1 MKVTDEQLHQGLVE
15 NEHPDIAE
23 ALAAKLEPEG
33 DEAPK
38 VDMNAAIR
46 GAAGRGSGR

>member
-1 MKVTDEQLHQGLVE
+1 MKLTNEQVHEALKENGHDELT
-15 NEHPDIAE
+15 E

>member
-1 MKVTDEQLHQGLVE
+1 MQLTNEQVIAALTE
-15 NEHPDIAE
+15 NGHRDIAE

-46 GAAGRGSGR
+46 GAAGRGFGR

>member
-1 MKVTDEQLHQGLVE
+1 MQLTNEQVIAALEELGHR
-15 NEHPDIAE
+15 DIAE

>member
-1 MKVTDEQLHQGLVE
+1 MQLSTEQVLEALAELG
-15 NEHPDIAE
+15 HPDIAE

-38 VDMNAAIR
+38 DMNQAIR
-46 GAAGRGSGR
+46 SATGRGSGR

>member
-1 MKVTDEQLHQGLVE
+1 MQLSDEQVLEALKE
-15 NEHPDIAE
+15 NGHDELAE

-38 VDMNAAIR
+38 DMNARIR
-46 GAAGRGSGR
+46 SAAGREPAA

>member
-1 MKVTDEQLHQGLVE
+1 MKVTDKQLAEGLEE
-15 NEHPDIAE
+15 NGHKDVAE

-38 VDMNAAIR
+38 DMNARIR
-46 GAAGRGSGR
+46 SAAGREPAA

>member
-1 MKVTDEQLHQGLVE
+1 MQVTDKQLLQALEE
-15 NEHPDIAE
+15 NKHPEIAK

-38 VDMNAAIR
+38 DMNAAIR
-46 GAAGRGSGR
+46 GATGRGSGR